1 MYLICMIVTCYFFI
15 PPDHDIDGHGPILF
29 YNRDE
34 PYYDFTNFAEYE
46 IEIDGIRYRTSE
58 HYFQSQ
64 KLIGTPFLRK
74 LCEFPRPRQAFEYPR
89 QPHVS
94 AWVRQDWHMV
104 KDDIMYRALI
114 TKFTQHKHLRRR
126 LLNTGDRKLVEH
138 SPYDSYWGDG
148 PDGNG
153 QNRLGELLMRL
164 RSALRGERRGTT
176 KEDSKEDAKDL
187 IEFDGTEKEKGTRRE
202 QDCHSS
208 VQEEEKREDLPTN
221 SDNVYSSKP
230 TSGEHKRKIKLAASP
245 TDAQQLSPVSSGNNG
260 GNHATV
266 LEDFAPED
274 SQQQTNMGAQTP
286 QASGSPEDTSLVT
299 STGPAG
305 TTDDG
310 AASDMETCQNEPQN
324 TPDDEEHMDTS

>member
-1 MYLICMIVTCYFFI
+1 M
-15 PPDHDIDGHGPILF
+15 
-29 YNRDE
+29 
-34 PYYDFTNFAEYE
+34 
-46 IEIDGIRYRTSE
+46 
-58 HYFQSQ
+58 
-64 KLIGTPFLRK
+64 
-74 LCEFPRPRQAFEYPR
+74 
-89 QPHVS
+89 
-94 AWVRQDWHMV
+94 
-104 KDDIMYRALI
+104 
-114 TKFTQHKHLRRR
+114 
-126 LLNTGDRKLVEH
+126 NTGDRKLVEH